1 MPNSP
6 PSAPSYPS
14 TIIPDADDDAKYET
28 SMSTPLTMFD
38 PQHSSSTPAHPHPP
52 TPAPAPPASHVDKH
66 KHFEN
71 VTFVDAAPMDEK
83 ACKKR
88 SGGSSFFQNVRDPR
102 KKTFWAVT
110 VIFLAIFFGALG
122 ATVWKPDNKSPG
134 VNNWG
139 TPDVNGIACTQQCTA
154 NQSTCCADDSSTSCV
169 QKCLTDTASCMLG
182 CVQKQKI

>member
-1 MPNSP
+1 MAQVPEYSPSHSEYHRPDHISSTTVTTNSPHTAPPRFDSPNPNPQLGHAQLNFIPMPNSP

-52 TPAPAPPASHVDKH
+52 TPAPAPLASHVDKH

-110 VIFLAIFFGALG
+110 IIFLAIFFGALG
-122 ATVWKPDNKSPG
+122 ATVWKPDNKS
-134 VNNWG
+134 
-139 TPDVNGIACTQQCTA
+139 A
-154 NQSTCCADDSSTSCV
+154 
-169 QKCLTDTASCMLG
+169 
-182 CVQKQKI
+182 